1 MARRI
6 ALGSQSGKKA
16 RTTCGQLTEQV
27 VPFESELAESHDN
40 GLDRAHGPDFAPV
53 KAISTQG
60 GLGMKSC
67 EIGIDCQPGVR
78 VRAKAVK
85 LWMVRVPT
93 RSTSQHGLGQQG
105 FPPDSDQSLRV
116 KMPGVQGP
124 ETQLSLGGK

>member
-6 ALGSQSGKKA
+6 ALGPQSGKKT
-16 RTTCGQLTEQV
+16 RTTYGQLTEQV

-40 GLDRAHGPDFAPV
+40 GLDRAHRPYLAPV
-53 KAISTQG
+53 KTISAQG

-67 EIGIDCQPGVR
+67 EIGIDCRPGGR
-78 VRAKAVK
+78 VRAEAVK

-93 RSTSQHGLGQQG
+93 RSTSQHRLGQQG

-116 KMPGVQGP
+116 KMPGVQRP
-124 ETQLSLGGK
+124 ETHLSIGGK